1 MTLQVFLPLLMIVQI
16 NTCESG
22 ISLLLTMAI
31 LCLIILYF
39 AFQVSELKKHD
50 AQ

>member
-22 ISLLLTMAI
+22 IPLLVTMVI
-31 LCLIILYF
+31 LCLVI
-39 AFQVSELKKHD
+39 
-50 AQ
+50 